1 MNWGLLLRGA
11 ILCTRGTSLFHGRR
25 RAECVAMISKRERSA
40 SGAWWQFAA
49 VLRVLLPLI
58 ALLPLSGATTLSEQI
73 ESDYTC
79 YDPAGVSCTCGTVAD
94 PNPTISL
101 PQLGL
106 TGTIPAELSACTD
119 LTTVNFYENSLTG
132 TIPAEL
138 SAMTSM
144 TYATFNSNS
153 LTGTIPAE
161 LSALSLSTLTL
172 HDNSLT
178 GSAPSYLCDAAP
190 ASCYL
195 TYSDT
200 DTNQFWCTSVCATP
214 TCELTTERCVSESS
228 SSTSTSSSS
237 TSTSHVL
244 SYDQGQCQ
252 PCNVDDDCRTS
263 ADGTGRRCVNYVAT
277 KSKCC
282 SKQRTK
288 RGGRSFEL

>member
-1 MNWGLLLRGA
+1 
-11 ILCTRGTSLFHGRR
+11 
-25 RAECVAMISKRERSA
+25 MISKRERSA

-144 TYATFNSNS
+144 TY
-153 LTGTIPAE
+153 
-161 LSALSLSTLTL
+161 LTL
-172 HDNSLT
+172 HSNSLT
-178 GSAPSYLCDAAP
+178 GSAPSFLCDAAP
-190 ASCYL
+190 ASGCYL
-195 TYSDT
+195 SYADT
-200 DTNQFWCTSVCATP
+200 DTTQFWCTSVCATP
-214 TCELTTERCVSESS
+214 TCGLTTETCISEPS
-228 SSTSTSSSS
+228 SSTT